1 MSQGY
6 ITTDTKLIVFS
17 LTVDKMYQNPLPPSS
32 DAAKD
37 SDNIEIHMTSNN
49 VYERNSKKLSL
60 NIKEHLLKQKRAF

>member
-17 LTVDKMYQNPLPPSS
+17 LTVDKMNQNPLSPSS

-37 SDNIEIHMTSNN
+37 SDNKEIHITSND
-49 VYERNSKKLSL
+49 VLYERNSNELSG
-60 NIKEHLLKQKRAF
+60 KD